1 MKDLIRLTIYS
12 GGAGLSILI
21 LYLLAISGEVS
32 GSMMVIAAIL
42 LIVIIPT
49 VAIIAVAKK
58 ERARTLARE
67 KEEQS
72 Q

>member
-32 GSMMVIAAIL
+32 GPMMVIAAIL